1 MLRYSDIKV
10 GNIYYADLNPIRKYE
25 FGDNHLSIILS
36 KGKDKRTVTI
46 VSLTSKSSGLGQN
59 KMNLGIVSGLP
70 KRLVED
76 RSGNPINTY
85 VVLDQ
90 VRTVSANRIQY
101 IKDGKKTDGTDNY
114 IECPVDAFSFSKIV
128 CELAD
133 LRIADLNDEDA
144 IGEYHKETF
153 FNYCVK
159 KMIDLTYD
167 IIKGRGIVADKKEE
181 VIYFYNNALAMEK
194 GFLIDNY
201 LKPHDIKNKV
211 LEKFNEIVLMSVK

>member
-101 IKDGKKTDGTDNY
+101 IKDGKN
-114 IECPVDAFSFSKIV
+114 
-128 CELAD
+128 
-133 LRIADLNDEDA
+133 
-144 IGEYHKETF
+144 
-153 FNYCVK
+153 
-159 KMIDLTYD
+159 
-167 IIKGRGIVADKKEE
+167 
-181 VIYFYNNALAMEK
+181 
-194 GFLIDNY
+194 
-201 LKPHDIKNKV
+201 
-211 LEKFNEIVLMSVK
+211 